1 MKKAVA
7 PSILVAVILCTVVAV
22 AEAQQPK
29 TIPRIGF
36 LGIGSVSSITSR
48 YEAFRQGLRELG
60 YVEGQNI
67 IIEWRFA
74 EGKREELPAL
84 ANDLVRLK
92 VDVIVAAGTTATT
105 PAKRATT
112 TIPIVMAYS
121 ADPVGTGLVASLSRP
136 GGNVTGLTEISPDLA
151 GKRLELIRE
160 AVPRTTRVA
169 VLWDG
174 SRPANIDVL
183 KEIDAAARAYG
194 VRVQSLEVRSSND
207 FESAF
212 RAATQQRA
220 SALII
225 PSGSLSNLH
234 APQIVSLALRSRLP
248 SIWETKNYVD
258 IGGLMSYGPSLDDL
272 YHRAATYVDKILKGK
287 KPADLPV
294 EQPTKFEFIINLK
307 TAKQIGLTIPP
318 EVLARANKLIK

>member
-1 MKKAVA
+1 MIKQ
-7 PSILVAVILCTVVAV
+7 ILICLLLTVVLATV
-22 AEAQQPK
+22 SSAEAQQPK
-29 TIPRIGF
+29 KIPTIGF
-36 LGIGSVSSITSR
+36 LSIGSASSVTSR

-60 YVEGQNI
+60 YVDGQNI
-67 IIEWRFA
+67 LIDWRFA
-74 EGKREELPAL
+74 EGKRDELPAL
-84 ANDLVRLK
+84 ASDLVRLK
-92 VDVIVAAGTTATT
+92 VDVIVTAGTTATI

-121 ADPVGTGLVASLSRP
+121 ADPVGTGLVTSLSRP

-160 AVPRTTRVA
+160 AVPRATRVA
-169 VLWDG
+169 VVWDG

-183 KEIDAAARAYG
+183 KEIEAAARGYG
-194 VRVQSLEVRSSND
+194 VRIQSLDVRSAND
-207 FESAF
+207 FEGAF
-212 RAATQQRA
+212 RAATQERA

-225 PSGSLSNLH
+225 PSGSLLNLH
-234 APQIVSLALRSRLP
+234 APQVVSLALRSRLP

-272 YHRAATYVDKILKGK
+272 YRRAATYVDKILKGT

-294 EQPTKFEFIINLK
+294 EQPIKFELVINLK

-318 EVLARANKLIK
+318 NVLVRADKVIK